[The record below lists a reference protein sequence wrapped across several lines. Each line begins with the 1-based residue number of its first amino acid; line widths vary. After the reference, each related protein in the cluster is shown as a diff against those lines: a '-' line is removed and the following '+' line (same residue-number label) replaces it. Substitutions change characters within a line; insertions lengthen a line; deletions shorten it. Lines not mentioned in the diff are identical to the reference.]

1 MGAKAGSLCRETLK
15 MAAPTGAGDG
25 QSLSPPTFIPDPSL
39 QNRESKYL
47 LVYSTAHHGGLRKI
61 NALSGNM
68 CPVFP
73 FLL

>member
-1 MGAKAGSLCRETLK
+1 MGAKAGSLCQDTK
-15 MAAPTGAGDG
+15 DG
-25 QSLSPPTFIPDPSL
+25 STHRMLGMDSLSPPLIPDPSL

-47 LVYSTAHHGGLRKI
+47 LVYSTTHHGGLRKI
-61 NALSGNM
+61 NALSGSM